1 MKNIQSYC
9 DKIEAIIASRTPSK
23 DSKKKAKG
31 LLAPSKDATGQT
43 SSKDRGQLE
52 MIADIVQG
60 IREAKEE
67 ILNARK

>member
-1 MKNIQSYC
+1 MQHIRSYA
-9 DKIEAIIASRTPSK
+9 DKIEAIIASRTATK
-23 DSKKKAKG
+23 ETKKQSKG
-31 LLAPSKDATGQT
+31 LLAPSKGADA
-43 SSKDRGQLE
+43 SKERTQLE